1 MVIVE
6 YDENHIDKI
15 VWNFNGF
22 ILKITKSVLFEKKQK
37 ILGKYCY
44 IKRYSQDELKRW
56 LKNSRGI

>member
-22 ILKITKSVLFEKKQK
+22 ILKITKSALLEKKEK
-37 ILGKYCY
+37 ILEN
-44 IKRYSQDELKRW
+44 I
-56 LKNSRGI
+56 GILNDIRRMN